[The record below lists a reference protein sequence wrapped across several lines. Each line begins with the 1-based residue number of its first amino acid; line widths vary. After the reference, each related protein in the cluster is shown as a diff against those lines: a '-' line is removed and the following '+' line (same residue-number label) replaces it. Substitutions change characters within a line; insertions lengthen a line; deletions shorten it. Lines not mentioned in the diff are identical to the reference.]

1 MLNNKYL
8 KTTVG
13 LKGLCEIKSTMRIPH
28 RYTEQTMFLDQ
39 WEFYWI
45 LQSMSL
51 VVSVHMNE
59 KIPEKQNTHMGVW
72 MIKQFIYHQ
81 IVLSFYE
88 GEISELEKCLLGYYS
103 WPYK

>member
-13 LKGLCEIKSTMRIPH
+13 LKGLCEIKSTMWIPH
-28 RYTEQTMFLDQ
+28 RYIEKTVFLDQ

-51 VVSVHMNE
+51 VVSACMNE
-59 KIPEKQNTHMGVW
+59 KIPEKQNTHMDRW
-72 MIKQFIYHQ
+72 MIK
-81 IVLSFYE
+81 L
-88 GEISELEKCLLGYYS
+88 
-103 WPYK
+103 